1 MVDIYSLLK
10 DKNYMP
16 KTRAQK
22 EESLQKIDNHFSKS
36 KSVVITVN
44 KGINAEQMV
53 DLRKKM
59 VKNNC
64 KYAVPKKTILR
75 KILEKNKLVLPSD
88 FSMDG
93 AVNLV
98 FSFDDEIN
106 GPKTIHDFAAN
117 VDKVEII
124 GGIYNGQFIPKSQV
138 IELATMPSKEELYAK
153 LVGSINSPISGFV
166 NVLAGNI
173 RGLVNVLN
181 AIKDQKPAA

>member
-1 MVDIYSLLK
+1 
-10 DKNYMP
+10 MP

-22 EESLQKIDNHFSKS
+22 EESLQKIDNHFSRS

-53 DLRKKM
+53 ELRKKM

-75 KILEKNKLVLPSD
+75 KILEKNKLVLPPD

-124 GGIYNGQFIPKSQV
+124 GGIYNGQFIPKPQV

-181 AIKDQKPAA
+181 AIKDQKPAV